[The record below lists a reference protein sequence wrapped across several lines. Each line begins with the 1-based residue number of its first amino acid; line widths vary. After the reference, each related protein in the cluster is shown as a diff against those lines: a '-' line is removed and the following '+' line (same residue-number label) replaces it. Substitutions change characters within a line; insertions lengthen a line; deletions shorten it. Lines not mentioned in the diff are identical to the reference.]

1 MGTAKDQHFVIVGG
15 SKRLG
20 FHVARFFAKEG
31 ARLSILYRQMSKEL
45 DELLVQFPKTCRGY
59 SFDLTSVSQFKTLAE
74 TIFQDGGPIQL
85 VLNFSSQFYKT
96 PIDHVTEAEWDEL
109 FQTNVKGQFF
119 LLQALLPHL
128 QDPGGQII
136 NLVDIFATKPLRGYV
151 AYTAAKSAFLRTTR
165 SLALE
170 LAPGIRVNA
179 ISPGSV
185 LLPDSFSQEEI
196 KLHTERNLMK
206 RLGAPEDILQ
216 AILFLMKSSYITGI
230 DLAVDGGSSLI

>member
-1 MGTAKDQHFVIVGG
+1 MKLSNSQHFVIVGG

-20 FHVARFFAKEG
+20 FYLTQFFAKQG
-31 ARLSILYRQMSKEL
+31 IRLTILYRQMSPEL
-45 DELLVQFPKTCRGY
+45 DQLCKQYPKTCRAY
-59 SFDLTSVSQFKTLAE
+59 PFDLNQLAQFKTLAE
-74 TIFQDGGPIQL
+74 SIFQESGPIHL
-85 VLNFSSQFYKT
+85 ILTFASQFYKT
-96 PIDHVTEAEWDEL
+96 SIETVTESQWDEL

-119 LLQALLPHL
+119 LLQALLSKL
-128 QDPGGQII
+128 QNPGGQII
-136 NLVDIFATKPLRGYV
+136 NLVDIFATKQLRGYV
-151 AYTAAKSAFLRTTR
+151 AYTAAKSAFLRTTK

-185 LLPDSFSQEEI
+185 LLPDSFSQEETQ
-196 KLHTERNLMK
+196 LHTERNLMK

-216 AILFLMKSSYITGI
+216 AVLFLMESSYITGI